1 MGDDRTNRSSS
12 IVGVLLAALIIG
24 LNAFLLY
31 RSSSEAET
39 MGVYDHILVRIE
51 GTETDAAVL
60 EHVGRL
66 AACCGAEVT
75 LLRVAHF
82 HTRDQRACEL
92 EDGEGA
98 LARAAELLRGRGLT
112 VQTRL
117 LSGEPQQ
124 VIVEQAEELRP
135 DLIAMATHGH
145 GWAKRMVLGSVADH
159 VRHNSDVPLLLL
171 KGGAGT

>member
-1 MGDDRTNRSSS
+1 
-12 IVGVLLAALIIG
+12 
-24 LNAFLLY
+24 
-31 RSSSEAET
+31 
-39 MGVYDHILVRIE
+39 MGVYDHILVPLE
-51 GTETDAAVL
+51 GGETDATVL

-66 AACCGAEVT
+66 AAACGADVT

-92 EDGEGA
+92 EDAEGD
-98 LARAAELLRGRGLT
+98 LARAAEQLRARGIT
-112 VQTRL
+112 VCTDIQ
-117 LSGEPQQ
+117 SGEPQE
-124 VIVEQAEELRP
+124 VIVQQAAKLRP

-171 KGGAGT
+171 RGSP

>member
-1 MGDDRTNRSSS
+1 
-12 IVGVLLAALIIG
+12 
-24 LNAFLLY
+24 
-31 RSSSEAET
+31 
-39 MGVYDHILVRIE
+39 MGVYDHILVPLE
-51 GTETDAAVL
+51 GGETDAAVL

-66 AACCGAEVT
+66 AEACGADVT
-75 LLRVAHF
+75 LLRVAHY

-92 EDGEGA
+92 EDAETD
-98 LARAAELLRGRGLT
+98 LTSAAEQLRRRGIT
-112 VQTRL
+112 VHTEI

-124 VIVEQAEELRP
+124 VIVEQAAKMQP

-159 VRHNSDVPLLLL
+159 VRHNTDVPLLLL